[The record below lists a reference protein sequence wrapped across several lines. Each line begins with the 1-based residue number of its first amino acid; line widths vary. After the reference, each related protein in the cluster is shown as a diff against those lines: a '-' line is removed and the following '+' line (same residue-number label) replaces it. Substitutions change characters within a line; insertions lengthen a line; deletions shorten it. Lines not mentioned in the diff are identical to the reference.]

1 MLKNRI
7 GKDINDEQAI
17 IPLITFNKNRRTFR
31 CIGTAFFVNSSG
43 VFITAKHVLYESN
56 DKIFEMIMGVQVLS
70 TGENVSRKISHL
82 CIHDTADIAIG
93 KFEDKAYDGN
103 AIEIEYELAPPFI
116 LSFQPLE
123 INDEIMSFGYPRVSK
138 ETIDT
143 KTTFNITG
151 IWTSG
156 VVKEYCP
163 KGGFLLRSR
172 CYQTSMHIEYGASG
186 GPVFKN
192 GQVVGINSTGWHLE
206 EGQEAISYITPI
218 DYIFDLQFE
227 LENGQLVTVKEL
239 IEQNFIQTK

>member
-7 GKDINDEQAI
+7 GEEVSHERAI
-17 IPLITFNKNRRTFR
+17 IPLISFNKSRQTFR

-43 VFITAKHVLYESN
+43 VFITAKHVLYDSN
-56 DKIFEMIMGVQVLS
+56 HKMFEMVMGVQALS
-70 TGENVSRKISHL
+70 TGDIVSRQISHL

-103 AIEIEYELAPPFI
+103 AIEVEYELAPPFI

-123 INDEIMSFGYPRVSK
+123 QNDEIMSFGYPRVGR
-138 ETIDT
+138 ETIGT
-143 KTTFNITG
+143 NTTFNITG

-163 KGGFLLRSR
+163 NGGFLLQNR
-172 CYQTSMHIEYGASG
+172 CYQTSMHIESGASG

-192 GQVVGINSTGWHLE
+192 SQVVGINSTGWHLE
-206 EGQEAISYITPI
+206 EGQEPLSYITPI

-239 IEQNFIQTK
+239 VEQNFIQTK